1 MENKK
6 SFIKFELCD
15 NHNIDK
21 YNESI
26 TMIKELYPSEDCGI
40 LSLEDYYMYC
50 KQFAAAMGYTEKSIE
65 DWFGEY

>member
-15 NHNIDK
+15 NHNIGK
-21 YNESI
+21 YNEST
-26 TMIKELYPSEDCGI
+26 TMIKEFYPSEDYEI

-50 KQFAAAMGYTEKSIE
+50 KQFAAAMGYSEKNIE
-65 DWFGEY
+65 DWFGAY